1 MLREQLKTALKDA
14 MLAKDARAV
23 ATVRLITAALKDRD
37 IAARD
42 KGNTDGIADDEV
54 LSMLATMV
62 KQRQESIRLYEEG
75 GRCELATQEQEEIDI
90 IRRFMPSQL
99 EGSDLMTTIDATI
112 REIGAN
118 DLKDMGRIM
127 ATLKQRYPGRM
138 DFSKASGIV
147 RQHLV

>member
-14 MLAKDARAV
+14 MLAKDSRAV
-23 ATVRLITAALKDRD
+23 ATVRLISAALKDRD
-37 IAARD
+37 IAARE
-42 KGNTDGIADDEV
+42 KGNTDGIDEDEI

-99 EGSDLMTTIDATI
+99 EGNELETTIDATI

-118 DLKDMGRIM
+118 NLKDMGRIM
-127 ATLKQRYPGRM
+127 ATLKQRYPGQM

-147 RQHLV
+147 RQQLV